1 MESSGLSLSDYV
13 AALKRRRGLLLG
25 IALPIAALSVLLAV
39 GLPSVYQSSGFIEI
53 EEAQN
58 LRQVVSEAANEPRY
72 ADQYVESL
80 STFVLSKTNLRKL
93 LQEQQLYEDQDADP
107 DAAVKRLRDGID
119 VDIVTTQIIDPST
132 GRDREIVSAFT
143 VAFDHREPQLAYEGA
158 KWLVDSY
165 LQANRQD
172 RQRQAETAAK
182 FYAAE
187 AERVRQGVADLEA
200 KLADF
205 KLKNAGTL
213 PDLTELNMGSMER
226 TERDLHDLEAQAA
239 TLVWDGEQAL
249 RRERVLLMSQLQ
261 QARNAAPESA
271 NLRMLEVEY
280 ERMRA
285 QYDPSHPDLIALRRQ
300 IEMLKRGGSTT
311 GMTLRQQLANERA
324 VLAEARQRYSEDHPD
339 VRRITRNISALEAR
353 IAAGETADRSV
364 AADSPIA
371 IQLQAQLNAT
381 DTQIGALQTRSTEL
395 RARMN
400 QLEERLSLAP
410 QVEREY
416 QTVTRDLASARAK
429 YEELVKRRMDSEVS
443 EAAIAGG
450 RADKFRVVQAPS
462 VPAVPAK
469 PKRLALLMIGWVLAC
484 VIAVSIT
491 VAMEAMDQTVR
502 GSRDVRDI
510 LGVTP
515 LASVPLIANT
525 LAVDARKRRLLRLS
539 VCAAAG
545 VIAAYLI
552 SIGLFV

>member
-187 AERVRQGVADLEA
+187 AERVRQDVADLEA

-226 TERDLHDLEAQAA
+226 TERDLHDLEAQ
-239 TLVWDGEQAL
+239 LQAL

>member
-226 TERDLHDLEAQAA
+226 TERDLHDLEAQ
-239 TLVWDGEQAL
+239 LQAL

-381 DTQIGALQTRSTEL
+381 DTQIGALRTRSTEL

>member
-226 TERDLHDLEAQAA
+226 TERDLHDLEAQ
-239 TLVWDGEQAL
+239 LQAL

>member
-25 IALPIAALSVLLAV
+25 IALPIATLSVLLAV

-93 LQEQQLYEDQDADP
+93 LQEQRLYEDQDADP

-187 AERVRQGVADLEA
+187 AERVRQDVADLEA

-226 TERDLHDLEAQAA
+226 TERDLHDLEAQ
-239 TLVWDGEQAL
+239 LQAL

-515 LASVPLIANT
+515 LAAVPLIANT